1 MNYFEDEYNRLGKR
15 NIKNTTKCTYNCGG
29 YALESFNWYLPRL
42 NGDDVCRVYGTT
54 VEDCVRAMEED
65 FPNLRRIQEISEL
78 KENEYAVAFR
88 LSDYDFH
95 YIKRARNGHWYHK
108 MGSAHYINTMKEE
121 VVFSESWGRGYDGEI
136 ALLAITRQSLTTIVL
151 LDVGRL
157 ILSID
162 FARKRVIIVL

>member
-1 MNYFEDEYNRLGKR
+1 MNYFCVEDEYNRLGKR

-29 YALESFNWYLPRL
+29 YALESFSWYLPRL
-42 NGDDVCRVYGTT
+42 NGDDVCRADGTT
-54 VEDCVRAMEED
+54 IEDCVKAMEED

-108 MGSAHYINTMKEE
+108 MGCLHYINTMKEE

-151 LDVGRL
+151 LDVVRL
-157 ILSID
+157 IIFLDI
-162 FARKRVIIVL
+162 FIIPCYN